1 MFNTEQRG
9 LVVGFRRLS
18 LTPVLIALLTAYAGL
33 STAVAGFV
41 LDSTAMVVVGLVL
54 VGSGRVLVNLITWAM
69 SRPGSARLDV
79 YERGE
84 QCESLHQSLR
94 PLTPSVKNSV
104 SPNGPLSIR
113 AVSTPSPTRLAT
125 ISGSTSMSSGPDP
138 KVLTAQPL
146 PTGS

>member
-69 SRPGSARLDV
+69 MSTRRVSSASHCINR
-79 YERGE
+79 
-84 QCESLHQSLR
+84 
-94 PLTPSVKNSV
+94 
-104 SPNGPLSIR
+104 
-113 AVSTPSPTRLAT
+113 
-125 ISGSTSMSSGPDP
+125 
-138 KVLTAQPL
+138 
-146 PTGS
+146 